1 MKEPNAK
8 KNACWVFETVRI
20 ISIIISLICFT
31 EKVYGSSPYSPI
43 HFCIHFLISAC
54 DRPVDCSIE
63 MESFPQDHGD
73 PSGLENNNLFQWI
86 QSDRYFQISDKQ
98 THSSSLIFVCEW
110 HTAFF
115 LFYLSMIQDLV
126 IHLCFGIPK
135 SIYEVKIITWAWLK
149 KNSNLTQPNQIQIQS
164 NSKSHYLEPILVL
177 VFVEKPEFQKRS
189 SLVSFIVQ

>member
-1 MKEPNAK
+1 MNQSTRSHLLLFLSRKNMADWLIFISVNERAQCK

-20 ISIIISLICFT
+20 ILIIISLICFT

-98 THSSSLIFVCEW
+98 THSSSLIFVCE
-110 HTAFF
+110 
-115 LFYLSMIQDLV
+115 
-126 IHLCFGIPK
+126 
-135 SIYEVKIITWAWLK
+135 
-149 KNSNLTQPNQIQIQS
+149 
-164 NSKSHYLEPILVL
+164 
-177 VFVEKPEFQKRS
+177 
-189 SLVSFIVQ
+189 